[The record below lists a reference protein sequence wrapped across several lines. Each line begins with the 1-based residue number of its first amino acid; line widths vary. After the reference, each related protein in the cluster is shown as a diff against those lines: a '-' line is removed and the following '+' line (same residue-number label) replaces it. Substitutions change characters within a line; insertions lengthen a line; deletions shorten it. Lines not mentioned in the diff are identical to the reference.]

1 MSPTNDNGGW
11 RGQLQT
17 VSIRADIDIVPNRDK
32 NSDTVPDFRVVAQ
45 ASESTPASS
54 GGEQT
59 AAKTM

>member
-32 NSDTVPDFRVVAQ
+32 NSDTEPDFRVVAQ
-45 ASESTPASS
+45 T
-54 GGEQT
+54 
-59 AAKTM
+59 